1 MNMTI
6 WRGKYTIYAN
16 GTEYGD
22 EVHVEVL
29 APSTDEE
36 VKKALMAAISDDWGL
51 DGEEDQWTLNQES
64 LDWEIENGN
73 GGTMVLDDYYEIRP
87 ITVFTKDPT
96 TTVAHLPE
104 LRYPL
109 KYPVQIETGRLSLAV
124 DSALNNIV
132 YGLPCTIR
140 QVLSEGFCLIRCVP
154 TWESLYAVGASHV
167 KLPGIGPKTRK
178 TVLHELF
185 KQYNTEHP
193 GSDHHNA
200 MLNLGKSMWKWS

>member
-6 WRGKYTIYAN
+6 WRGKYTIYSN

-22 EVHVEVL
+22 EVHVEVS

-36 VKKALMAAISDDWGL
+36 VKKALRTAISEDWNL
-51 DGEEDQWTLNQES
+51 DGEESQWTLNQES
-64 LDWEIENGN
+64 QDWEIENGN
-73 GGTMVLDDYYEIRP
+73 GDTMVLDDYHEIRP

-109 KYPVQIETGRLSLAV
+109 KYPVQIETGRLPLAV

-132 YGLPCTIR
+132 HGLPCVIR
-140 QVLSEGFCLIRCVP
+140 QLLAESFCLMRCVP
-154 TWESLYAVGASHV
+154 TMESLYAVGLKYV
-167 KLPGIGPKTRK
+167 TLPGIGPMIRALLMDE
-178 TVLHELF
+178 LHKRF
-185 KQYNTEHP
+185 AEHA
-193 GSDHHNA
+193 D
-200 MLNLGKSMWKWS
+200 KDYYTSMWKWD